1 MIVFYDLF
9 GCRFF
14 SRTKEHSGLCDWGW
28 VEKMRQRNIKDYAT
42 PTKMIVADNFD
53 YLLNMN
59 EGNVG
64 ATNIP
69 FFFLLSRPFIVTFND
84 IFTLKKG
91 VFPRKNSPQP
101 NIPLIQVVRWNYC
114 NSLIVKLTWQYIH
127 LYHNTFLIK

>member
-1 MIVFYDLF
+1 
-9 GCRFF
+9 
-14 SRTKEHSGLCDWGW
+14 
-28 VEKMRQRNIKDYAT
+28 
-42 PTKMIVADNFD
+42 MIVADNFD

-101 NIPLIQVVRWNYC
+101 NIPLIQVVR
-114 NSLIVKLTWQYIH
+114 
-127 LYHNTFLIK
+127 